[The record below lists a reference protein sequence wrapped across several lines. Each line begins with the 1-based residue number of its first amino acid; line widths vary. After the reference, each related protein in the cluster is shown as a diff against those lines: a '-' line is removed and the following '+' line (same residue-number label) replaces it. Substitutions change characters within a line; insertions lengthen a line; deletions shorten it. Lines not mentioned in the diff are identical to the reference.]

1 MEINVAKREIL
12 GKKVDALRKEGLVP
26 AEVYGHGFENI
37 HLSVSAKDF
46 TKIFKEV
53 GESTIINLIFESK
66 RMPVL
71 IQEVTFDAVSDQI
84 LSIDFRY
91 IRTDEKLR
99 VAIAL
104 NFIGEAPAVKESG
117 GVLIKAVHEIEVESL
132 PADLPHNIEVDLS
145 QIENIGDS
153 IHIKDLKVGR
163 GVKILVDSETVVAT
177 VTEPAKE
184 EEVAPISVEDVKVEE
199 EKKEETVEK

>member
-153 IHIKDLKVGR
+153 IHIKDLKVGQ